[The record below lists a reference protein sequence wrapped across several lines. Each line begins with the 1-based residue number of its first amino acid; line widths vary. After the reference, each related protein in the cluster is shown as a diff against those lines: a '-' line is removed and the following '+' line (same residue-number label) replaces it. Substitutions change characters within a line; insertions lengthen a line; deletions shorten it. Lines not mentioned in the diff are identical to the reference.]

1 MKKNYATEF
10 TFLNLRVLLTLVL
23 WTTGV
28 GLMATGTLLA
38 FFRSEANSK
47 PPETT
52 LTFAERVAYQR
63 AVEEVYWR
71 HRIWPKERPDPKPSL
86 DVVISQRQ
94 LEKKVTDYLRKSLA
108 LQDCWQ
114 RPITAEQL
122 QAEIDRMAE
131 QTKKPEALRELFDAL
146 GNDPF
151 IVAECLARPALSDR
165 LTAELSVQ
173 DKAGCLKSG
182 RINAA
187 PSVSIATSLRNAPYN
202 LPTISPGD
210 RPCIDNRW
218 TPMNAPGPPLP
229 RYWHTAVWTGSEM
242 IVWGGFYLI
251 STLND
256 GGKYDPATD
265 SWTTTSTTN
274 APSERCLHTAIW
286 TGTEMIVWG
295 GGSVPLGGYL
305 NTGGRY
311 NPTTDSWAATS
322 TSNGPLARYFHTA
335 VWTGSQ
341 MMIWGG
347 YNTDQLNTGGRYDPN
362 TDSWTGISTINAP
375 SARQEHTAIWT
386 ESEMIVWGGYLFDG
400 SSHFLSNGGKYD
412 PTTNSWT
419 STNTLNA
426 PTGRRD
432 HTAVWTGNEM
442 IVWGGQDENFTLL
455 NTGGRY
461 NPSTDNWLAT
471 STNDAPTPRQSH
483 TAIWTDNEMIV
494 WSGYDGLSYLK
505 STDTGLTQIG
515 PSGSPAPTATA
526 TDSPFPTPSEP
537 PGSPTPTPSGTPTPP
552 IPGTGGRYDPT
563 TDSWTATSTT
573 NAASERE
580 LHTAVWTG
588 SEMIVWGGTDLNGF
602 LNTGGK
608 YCAES
613 GPTLTPTPTPTPT
626 STPCSVDTEACGSIV
641 TTAPTNFSLNVS
653 ESVDPSTV
661 QASDFT
667 VNEIQADNVFLSN
680 GDTTINFIFNTSPAV
695 EGVNTMHIAA
705 GAFDC
710 GGGPVLEFTC
720 TFRYATQRLS
730 PTPRPR
736 PTARP
741 RP

>member
-1 MKKNYATEF
+1 
-10 TFLNLRVLLTLVL
+10 
-23 WTTGV
+23 
-28 GLMATGTLLA
+28 
-38 FFRSEANSK
+38 
-47 PPETT
+47 
-52 LTFAERVAYQR
+52 
-63 AVEEVYWR
+63 
-71 HRIWPKERPDPKPSL
+71 
-86 DVVISQRQ
+86 
-94 LEKKVTDYLRKSLA
+94 
-108 LQDCWQ
+108 
-114 RPITAEQL
+114 
-122 QAEIDRMAE
+122 
-131 QTKKPEALRELFDAL
+131 
-146 GNDPF
+146 
-151 IVAECLARPALSDR
+151 
-165 LTAELSVQ
+165 
-173 DKAGCLKSG
+173 
-182 RINAA
+182 
-187 PSVSIATSLRNAPYN
+187 
-202 LPTISPGD
+202 
-210 RPCIDNRW
+210 
-218 TPMNAPGPPLP
+218 
-229 RYWHTAVWTGSEM
+229 
-242 IVWGGFYLI
+242 
-251 STLND
+251 
-256 GGKYDPATD
+256 
-265 SWTTTSTTN
+265 
-274 APSERCLHTAIW
+274 
-286 TGTEMIVWG
+286 
-295 GGSVPLGGYL
+295 
-305 NTGGRY
+305 
-311 NPTTDSWAATS
+311 
-322 TSNGPLARYFHTA
+322 
-335 VWTGSQ
+335 
-341 MMIWGG
+341 
-347 YNTDQLNTGGRYDPN
+347 
-362 TDSWTGISTINAP
+362 
-375 SARQEHTAIWT
+375 
-386 ESEMIVWGGYLFDG
+386 
-400 SSHFLSNGGKYD
+400 
-412 PTTNSWT
+412 
-419 STNTLNA
+419 
-426 PTGRRD
+426 
-432 HTAVWTGNEM
+432 M

-667 VNEIQADNVFLSN
+667 VNGIQADNVFLSN